1 MNLRSSVR
9 WICAH
14 VTGAI
19 FSWVFTRFCLFFFYL
34 KFYGCNILP
43 SFHKVDDHWK
53 RVWRTR
59 GPLSTRNDWKPFANT
74 FFVLFVSQ
82 KFEWPM
88 NRDMYHVLA
97 TSIAL
102 TLLYCLT
109 AWTTSDCWGW
119 LIPGASIFGAAFHRA
134 FICTKGMRVVRC
146 AGNVASLLNV
156 KFVLFFCLSFIAIES
171 CIVGALFPPLDIC

>member
-14 VTGAI
+14 ATGAI
-19 FSWVFTRFCLFFFYL
+19 FSWVFTRFCLFFFHL
-34 KFYGCNILP
+34 KFYGCKILP
-43 SFHKVDDHWK
+43 SFRKVDDRWK
-53 RVWRTR
+53 RLWRTR
-59 GPLSTRNDWKPFANT
+59 VLLSTRNDWKPFANT
-74 FFVLFVSQ
+74 FCFICIPTL
-82 KFEWPM
+82 EWPM

-102 TLLYCLT
+102 KLLYCLT

-156 KFVLFFCLSFIAIES
+156 KFVLFFAWVLLLLRD
-171 CIVGALFPPLDIC
+171 V